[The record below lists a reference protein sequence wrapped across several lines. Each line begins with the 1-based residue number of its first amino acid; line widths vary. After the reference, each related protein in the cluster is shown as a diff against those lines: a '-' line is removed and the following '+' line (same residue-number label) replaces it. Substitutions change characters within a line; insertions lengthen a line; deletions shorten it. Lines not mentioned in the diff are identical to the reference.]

1 MSLVA
6 MGLAFAMISS
16 LSFSCL
22 HECVWALEDPF
33 VGHLTLDGFDVNEEL
48 TYLHYEN
55 LMHTR
60 RITFPDASEF
70 ACDDSTDGKDF
81 RNDQEEVMIVDP

>member
-1 MSLVA
+1 